1 VHQVTYRHRLDGDPL
16 VKELIHFSVG
26 PYPMAGS
33 GMTPRAASYS
43 VSSPFD
49 VRAGSSMRRVI
60 DFSNFDNGLSILPTG
75 QSGVFKTPHYS
86 DQTSLYNRGEF
97 KPFKFSES
105 VIKEDSSMRRLI
117 FVK

>member
-1 VHQVTYRHRLDGDPL
+1 LDRDPL
-16 VKELIHFSVG
+16 VKRFINFSTG
-26 PYPMAGS
+26 PFPMAGS

-43 VSSPFD
+43 VSDPFD

-75 QSGVFKTPHYS
+75 QSGVFKSPHYT
-86 DQTSLYNRGEF
+86 DQTSLYNKGEF
-97 KPFKFSES
+97 KSFKFSES
-105 VIKEDSSMRRLI
+105 AIRADNRMRKLI